1 MCRKRLRSILVC
13 GIIKERRRCVD
24 KIYYGTYQHSKF
36 ILLRRFYVN
45 EITIFKHEEFGQVRA
60 LMIDDE
66 PWFIGKDVAIALG
79 YSNASKAVSTH
90 IDDEDK
96 TFVMLD
102 MADSQNG
109 NVPIGKTKTAMI
121 NESGLYSLIMSSKL
135 PSAKKFKRW
144 VTSEV
149 LPSIRKTG
157 SYSVNTDPMLA
168 LPQDYSSALRAL
180 ADEHDARMKLEAKV
194 EEDAPKVD
202 YHDRVLDTKDSYP
215 VGLIAKEFGKSA
227 RWMNKYLAEKGIQY
241 KQSGRWILYQD
252 YADFGYAKYN
262 TVLYEDSKGKEHSA
276 MYMKWTQLGRKF
288 IHQLMT
294 DDGYEMLED
303 LSDADRSEFEDIIE

>member
-1 MCRKRLRSILVC
+1 MT
-13 GIIKERRRCVD
+13 D
-24 KIYYGTYQHSKF
+24 
-36 ILLRRFYVN
+36 
-45 EITIFKHEEFGQVRA
+45 ITIFKHEEFGQVRTT
-60 LMIDDE
+60 MVDGE
-66 PWFIGKDVAIALG
+66 PWFVGKDVAIALG
-79 YSNASKAVSTH
+79 YKEPTKAAREKV
-90 IDDEDK
+90 DDEDRGMSK
-96 TFVMLD
+96 IDTPFGTQEML
-102 MADSQNG
+102 
-109 NVPIGKTKTAMI
+109 VI
-121 NESGLYSLIMSSKL
+121 NESGLYSLIVSSKL

-227 RWMNKYLAEKGIQY
+227 IWMNKYLAEKGIQY
-241 KQSGRWILYQD
+241 KQGGKWILYQD
-252 YADFGYAKYN
+252 YADFGYAKYS

-276 MYMKWTQLGRKF
+276 MHMKWTQLGRKF
-288 IHQLMT
+288 IHQLMA

-303 LSDADRSEFEDIIE
+303 LSDADRSEFEDTIE